1 VKRSPGYDQISTH
14 RDLDDM
20 PSMIEQLAAQWR
32 CAAAELRRYGGEMSA
47 RALEQAAADLDAAL
61 AEQAI
66 GTLTLQDAARESGYS
81 VDHLARLI
89 REGKLPNAGR
99 QHAPRIRRA
108 DLPKKAGALRA
119 ARPHVILDRTQIARS
134 VVATH
139 AEQRP

>member
-1 VKRSPGYDQISTH
+1 MSERVPS
-14 RDLDDM
+14 DM
-20 PSMIEQLAAQWR
+20 PAALEQLAGQWR
-32 CAAAELRRYGGEMSA
+32 TAAADLRRYGGEAPA
-47 RALEQAAADLDAAL
+47 RALEQAAAELDAAL

-66 GTLTLQDAARESGYS
+66 GTLTLQDAASESGYS

-119 ARPHVILDRTQIARS
+119 SRPRAILDRAQIARS